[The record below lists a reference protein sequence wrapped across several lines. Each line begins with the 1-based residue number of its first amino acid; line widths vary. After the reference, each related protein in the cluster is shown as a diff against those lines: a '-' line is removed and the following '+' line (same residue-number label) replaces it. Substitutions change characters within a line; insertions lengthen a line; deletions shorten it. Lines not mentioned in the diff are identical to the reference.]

1 MLIRL
6 KFDEH
11 RMSEKTRYFT
21 FEILQKFQLI
31 HHERQHIRKAF
42 RKLIIMISDNFY
54 LLHLRQ

>member
-1 MLIRL
+1 
-6 KFDEH
+6 
-11 RMSEKTRYFT
+11 MSEKTRYFT

-31 HHERQHIRKAF
+31 HRERQHIRKAF